1 MAIEDQSLARLFGE
15 LPEVVV
21 ILDASGNIIWA
32 NEFAER
38 LFNRSLQF
46 SIGMSALG
54 FVHGDDLELVLRSL
68 ETVQDKEV
76 GNPLEIRVLIDSS
89 WRLVELIGAPVGW
102 FQEGAVLFSI
112 RDLTERRR
120 FEVARDDVARFRSLV
135 HNATTIMMLVSPT
148 GIIDSVSG
156 ALTRIL
162 GHDPE
167 LVEHQPL
174 ANIVA
179 PEDHATLEAA
189 ITEALRGATATHP
202 VVVGVRL
209 IDHDAVEAIS
219 FELMIVNLLDDPTV
233 AGLVVTAHDVSS
245 RVAAELE
252 LRSTLSLLNAT
263 FDSTADGL
271 LVVDSE
277 RRITSFN
284 QQFAEMW
291 HLPEEV
297 LAHRSDIETIAFVVD
312 QLVDPEAFVAGVEH
326 LYAQP
331 RSESKD
337 LIVFRDGRVFER
349 FSKPQF
355 VGDDVV
361 GRVWSFSDVT
371 EQKRLEDDLVH
382 QAFHDALTGLANK
395 ALFRDRM
402 NQAIAR
408 IERTHKYVAVL
419 FLDLDNFKMINDSLG
434 HLMGDEL
441 LVAVAEVLVGCL
453 RSGDTAARLGGDEF
467 AVLIED
473 ADNHDAVIRLA
484 DRILAALRKPIL
496 VGTQSVLVTA
506 SIGITFGVSDSD
518 GEQLLSNADL
528 AMYMAKNQGK
538 NRYEEFQDQMHTAV
552 VTRLEL
558 EADLRR
564 AVIGDEFIVHYQPI
578 LDLAGGEI
586 VGFEALVRWQHPEK
600 GLLQPADF
608 IPFAEEI
615 GLIDAIDR
623 YVLAEAGS
631 QARSWQE
638 AGLARSDLQI
648 SVNLSAREMIDT
660 SIAASVSESLRTSG
674 FEPENLIIEITE
686 SAVMRDLEAA
696 VRNLRALADLGVRVA
711 IDDFGTGYSS
721 LSHLEQLPIDIL
733 KIDRSFV
740 STVAERAQLTHLCRA
755 IVQLAGTLGLT
766 TIAEGVES
774 ELQAERLREIG
785 CLLAQGF
792 HLGMP
797 LSAEATGD
805 LLRARLA
812 APSARPPG

>member
-135 HNATTIMMLVSPT
+135 HNANTIMMLVSPT

-674 FEPENLIIEITE
+674 FEPKNLIIEITE

>member
-674 FEPENLIIEITE
+674 FEPKNLIIEITE

-805 LLRARLA
+805 LLRTRLA

>member
-674 FEPENLIIEITE
+674 FEPKNLIIEITE

>member
-1 MAIEDQSLARLFGE
+1 
-15 LPEVVV
+15 
-21 ILDASGNIIWA
+21 
-32 NEFAER
+32 
-38 LFNRSLQF
+38 
-46 SIGMSALG
+46 
-54 FVHGDDLELVLRSL
+54 
-68 ETVQDKEV
+68 
-76 GNPLEIRVLIDSS
+76 
-89 WRLVELIGAPVGW
+89 
-102 FQEGAVLFSI
+102 
-112 RDLTERRR
+112 
-120 FEVARDDVARFRSLV
+120 
-135 HNATTIMMLVSPT
+135 
-148 GIIDSVSG
+148 
-156 ALTRIL
+156 
-162 GHDPE
+162 
-167 LVEHQPL
+167 VEHQPL

-674 FEPENLIIEITE
+674 FEPKNLIIEITE

>member
-1 MAIEDQSLARLFGE
+1 MAIDDQSLARLFGE
-15 LPEVVV
+15 LPEIIV
-21 ILDASGNIIWA
+21 ILDASGNVVWA
-32 NEFAER
+32 NEFAEK

-46 SIGMSALG
+46 SVGMSALQ

-76 GNPLEIRVLIDSS
+76 GNPLEIRVLVDAE

-135 HNATTIMMLVSPT
+135 HNATTIMMLVSASGT
-148 GIIDSVSG
+148 IDSVSG

-167 LVEHQPL
+167 LVEGRPL

-179 PEDHATLEAA
+179 EEDRSTLRGALD
-189 ITEALRGATATHP
+189 EALRGATATHP

-209 IDHDAVEAIS
+209 IDHGVTDAIS

-233 AGLVVTAHDVSS
+233 AGLVVTAHDVSA

-271 LVVDSE
+271 LVVDLD

-284 QQFAEMW
+284 RQFAEMW
-291 HLPEEV
+291 RLPDEI
-297 LAHRSDIETIAFVVD
+297 LTHRSDIETVAYVVD
-312 QLVDPEAFVAGVEH
+312 QLVDPDAFLSGVEH
-326 LYAQP
+326 LYARP

-337 LIVFRDGRVFER
+337 LLIFKDGRVFER
-349 FSKPQF
+349 LSKPQF

-402 NQAIAR
+402 NLAIAR

-441 LVAVAEVLVGCL
+441 LVSVAKVLVGCL

-484 DRILAALRKPIL
+484 DRILAALRKPIQ
-496 VGTQSVLVTA
+496 VGSQNVLITA
-506 SIGITFGVSDSD
+506 SIGITFGVSDSE

-528 AMYMAKNQGK
+528 AMYMAKSQGK

-552 VTRLEL
+552 VARLEL

-564 AVIGDEFIVHYQPI
+564 AVIADEFVVHYQPVF
-578 LDLAGGEI
+578 DLGEREI
-586 VGFEALVRWQHPEK
+586 VGFEALVRWQHPLK
-600 GLLQPADF
+600 GLLAPADF

-615 GLIDAIDR
+615 GIIDAIDR
-623 YVLAEAGS
+623 FVLLEACA
-631 QARSWQE
+631 QARRWQE
-638 AGLARSDLQI
+638 AGLVRSDLQI
-648 SVNLSAREMIDT
+648 SVNLSAREMVDS
-660 SIAASVSESLRTSG
+660 SIAASVSASLAESG
-674 FEPENLIIEITE
+674 FDPRNLIIEITE

-696 VRNLRALADLGVRVA
+696 VRNLRALADLGLRVA

-733 KIDRSFV
+733 KIDRTFV
-740 STVAERAQLTHLCRA
+740 STVAEREHLTDLCRA
-755 IVQLAGTLGLT
+755 IVQLAATLGLT

-774 ELQAERLREIG
+774 EPQAACLHEMG

-792 HLGMP
+792 HLGKP
-797 LSAEATGD
+797 LDAEATSE
-805 LLRARLA
+805 LLRSRPA
-812 APSARPPG
+812 ATRT

>member
-1 MAIEDQSLARLFGE
+1 
-15 LPEVVV
+15 
-21 ILDASGNIIWA
+21 
-32 NEFAER
+32 
-38 LFNRSLQF
+38 
-46 SIGMSALG
+46 
-54 FVHGDDLELVLRSL
+54 
-68 ETVQDKEV
+68 VQDKEV

-674 FEPENLIIEITE
+674 FEPKNLIIEITE